1 MKSTKCGPSP
11 HSKNGLVA
19 SIVNFQTLMTSDT
32 MKEFAGTI
40 EQKGVAQLLQ
50 IEEVRLNYLGQLM
63 IVQILCYKR
72 FESFLVVQRVIIAH
86 IIEMS
91 RALKKRLFDR
101 LSDIDDAEKQAD
113 IDAVVQ
119 SVFPMKMSNSRRMT
133 LVQ

>member
-1 MKSTKCGPSP
+1 M
-11 HSKNGLVA
+11 
-19 SIVNFQTLMTSDT
+19 
-32 MKEFAGTI
+32 
-40 EQKGVAQLLQ
+40 
-50 IEEVRLNYLGQLM
+50 
-63 IVQILCYKR
+63 QILFVIKR
-72 FESFLVVQRVIIAH
+72 FESFLVVQRVVIAH

-91 RALKKRLFDR
+91 RAPKKRLFDR